1 MTEERSP
8 QPPQTV
14 KSYAGGIAART
25 AARQEERKANPLLP
39 NLAQA
44 AVTYRPEHGPQTLA
58 DMGAAQRADAATA
71 PEPGKLSGDT
81 IAGLQAVYAASQAQ
95 QAKQSSSPPPVP
107 PAAPPAGSADDDEL
121 DPEDEAFALAM
132 RGAKIDIIQNER
144 ERAAVAQRV
153 KEIDLADGLLTGEF
167 TQVVPIVPDKLTV
180 KFRCLTPGENNE
192 LRLFLFDQITEDPRK
207 RQLGNELLAFYQT
220 VATVVEINRTLFVK
234 HMVAQ
239 APSGKLVFNKEV
251 FEQKVNAF
259 MAYPMPLIASIG
271 THSGWF
277 DMRVRELFATTDRL
291 KNG

>member
-8 QPPQTV
+8 QPQQTV

-25 AARQEERKANPLLP
+25 VARQEERKANPLLP

-44 AVTYRPEHGPQTLA
+44 AVTYRPEDGPQTLA
-58 DMGAAQRADAATA
+58 DMGAAQRADAAA
-71 PEPGKLSGDT
+71 PPEPGKLSGDT
-81 IAGLQAVYAASQAQ
+81 VAGLQAVFAAQ
-95 QAKQSSSPPPVP
+95 QARQAS
-107 PAAPPAGSADDDEL
+107 APPAPPPASAPEAEDDL

-132 RGAKIDIIQNER
+132 RGAKMDIIQNER
-144 ERAAVAQRV
+144 ERAAVATRV

-192 LRLFLFDQITEDPRK
+192 LRLFLFDQIADDPRK

-234 HMVAQ
+234 HMVTQ